1 MLSPDIVKRKLSL
14 IQDDLVNLGALGEHT
29 ISEVASDPVKQ
40 AALERFLER
49 VINRAVDVNQHLIK
63 ELATSHTSPPK
74 DYRETFMRLSELG
87 LYPKDFAEE
96 ICKSIGTRNALTH
109 EYDNVN
115 NELIYNSVDDCLRDY
130 KKYIDYV
137 LDFLAR

>member
-29 ISEVASDPVKQ
+29 ISEVAADPVKQ

-63 ELATSHTSPPK
+63 ELAKDKTSPPK
-74 DYRETFMRLSELG
+74 DYKETFTRLAELG
-87 LYPKDFAEE
+87 MYSKEFADK
-96 ICKSIGTRNALTH
+96 ISKSIGTRN
-109 EYDNVN
+109 V
-115 NELIYNSVDDCLRDY
+115 
-130 KKYIDYV
+130 
-137 LDFLAR
+137 